1 MRIPLPVQ
9 QGRQWLMFFCLA
21 VLLPMLCFFY
31 VQSTLFSKQALE
43 QAAGPGEG
51 YYWAASQYRYAVQRL
66 YGEINA
72 YALHIETFEDLQVA
86 YDVLESKYLVLNRS
100 VSPQLRKNADYAAL
114 LEQIAGF
121 MRRGKILFPATRS
134 DAAALA
140 ALQQE
145 LNDMSPVIAD
155 LVIAAHHEE
164 VRLRDASI
172 EQTLRL
178 RNFALVSLIIWAVL
192 VVFLARELWKAIRR
206 QEIIELQREMIAAAK
221 QAQEE
226 AVQTAL
232 ARSTMLSTVSH
243 EILTPLHTIQ
253 GGVELLSDMEREPRV
268 LRTIANVRTAA
279 DYLSKLMQDLLD
291 MGRLDAG
298 RMILRP
304 TRFEPGQLLGSVVG
318 EFRQVAAAKGVALSF
333 AAAGV
338 AGVEAHA
345 DMTRIRQVASNLIS
359 NALRYTDAGEVRVAL
374 ELEGVAPRAC
384 LTLTVSDTG
393 IGIPESEQACLF
405 EAFTQAKGANRGGA
419 GMGLAIVRK
428 IAVLMQ
434 GEVFLAGSEVGK
446 GSTFIAR
453 LPVEL
458 V

>member
-1 MRIPLPVQ
+1 MH
-9 QGRQWLMFFCLA
+9 QGRQWLVFFFLA

-66 YGEINA
+66 YGEANA
-72 YALHIETFEDLQVA
+72 YALRIESFDDLQIA

-100 VSPQLRKNADYAAL
+100 VSPQLRKNAGYAAL

-121 MRRGKILFPATRS
+121 MQRGKTLFPAIRH
-134 DAAALA
+134 DAHAMT

-145 LNDMSPVIAD
+145 LNAMSPVIAE
-155 LVIAAHHEE
+155 LVMAAHLEE
-164 VRLRDASI
+164 VRLRDLSI

-178 RNFALVSLIIWAVL
+178 RNFALVSLIVWVVL
-192 VVFLARELWKAIRR
+192 VVFLARELLKAIRR
-206 QEIIELQREMIAAAK
+206 QEIIELQQGVIAAAR

-253 GGVELLSDMEREPRV
+253 GGVELLADMAAEPRT

-304 TRFEPGQLLGSVVG
+304 TTFDASQLIASVVG
-318 EFRQVAAAKGVALSF
+318 EFQQAAMAKGVALAF
-333 AAAGV
+333 V
-338 AGVEAHA
+338 AEEEMAQAVHA
-345 DMTRIRQVASNLIS
+345 DMTRVRQVASNLIS
-359 NALRYTDAGEVRVAL
+359 NALRYTDSGEVRVELGL
-374 ELEGVAPRAC
+374 EPTSSRPC
-384 LTLTVSDTG
+384 LVLTVCDTG
-393 IGIPESEQACLF
+393 IGIPESEQAALF
-405 EAFTQAKGANRGGA
+405 DAFIQAKGSNRGGA
-419 GMGLAIVRK
+419 GMGLAIVKK
-428 IAVLMQ
+428 IAALMQ
-434 GEVFLAGSEVGK
+434 GEVRLAGSEVGK
-446 GSTFIAR
+446 GSVFVVR